1 MQRHGTHVERTA
13 YERRRPAPTL
23 GRALAAAGVP
33 LLLLAVLAEPLMAV
47 LSLEALVLVAAR
59 RRL

>member
-33 LLLLAVLAEPLMAV
+33 LLLAVLAEPLMAV
-47 LSLEALVLVAAR
+47 LALEALVLVAAR